1 MKRLRLKKL
10 RRRFGITAPR
20 VAVHS
25 HVPWY
30 WRWLTSTV
38 FLVVTITAAWIAY
51 DIGRRYAGFDS
62 SEAEGLQSRLQEINE
77 QLRLENGQLRND
89 IAAMERQLE
98 FRDLCGIFVR
108 AGFEL
113 CRDDPSFRK
122 LLGLLGQRLLTSG
135 ESLLSI
141 EPLTSSQLE
150 LYDLILSKYSVLAKM
165 DKTLLRLRMENAN
178 ALGLQA
184 LARRARAGDSFR
196 GKRAELFFNN
206 LVDQLSA
213 MMLAPSS
220 PATLA
225 LL

>member
-1 MKRLRLKKL
+1 M
-10 RRRFGITAPR
+10 
-20 VAVHS
+20 
-25 HVPWY
+25 
-30 WRWLTSTV
+30 
-38 FLVVTITAAWIAY
+38 
-51 DIGRRYAGFDS
+51 
-62 SEAEGLQSRLQEINE
+62 
-77 QLRLENGQLRND
+77 
-89 IAAMERQLE
+89 
-98 FRDLCGIFVR
+98 R

-184 LARRARAGDSFR
+184 LARRARAEDSFR

>member
-1 MKRLRLKKL
+1 
-10 RRRFGITAPR
+10 
-20 VAVHS
+20 
-25 HVPWY
+25 
-30 WRWLTSTV
+30 
-38 FLVVTITAAWIAY
+38 
-51 DIGRRYAGFDS
+51 
-62 SEAEGLQSRLQEINE
+62 
-77 QLRLENGQLRND
+77 
-89 IAAMERQLE
+89 MERQLE

-135 ESLLSI
+135 DSLLSI

-184 LARRARAGDSFR
+184 LARRARAEDSFR

>member
-1 MKRLRLKKL
+1 MTRAEIKSAAHATREKL
-10 RRRFGITAPR
+10 LE
-20 VAVHS
+20 VAEELFAS
-25 HVPWY
+25 
-30 WRWLTSTV
+30 R
-38 FLVVTITAAWIAY
+38 
-51 DIGRRYAGFDS
+51 GFDAVS
-62 SEAEGLQSRLQEINE
+62 IRAILREAG
-77 QLRLENGQLRND
+77 LRNQSALQYHFGD
-89 IAAMERQLE
+89 RENLISAIQERRVRQLEHKRRALLAEALAMERQLE

-220 PATLA
+220 PATLG